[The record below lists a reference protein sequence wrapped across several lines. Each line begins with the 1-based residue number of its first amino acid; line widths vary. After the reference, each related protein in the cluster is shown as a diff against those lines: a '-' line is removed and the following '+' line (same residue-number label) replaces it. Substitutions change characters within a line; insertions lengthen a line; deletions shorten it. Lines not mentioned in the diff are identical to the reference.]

1 MLYLC
6 IYIIND
12 TYMEV
17 TLRSQIDGLP
27 PLPPRSLIF
36 FEKKSDA
43 PALIRTP
50 NFIYFLLRKFLI
62 FAKL

>member
-17 TLRSQIDGLP
+17 TLRSQIDG
-27 PLPPRSLIF
+27 LPPRSLIF

>member
-27 PLPPRSLIF
+27 PPCSLIF